1 MNRSN
6 IKTALIASATY
17 LAGTLG
23 ATGIMAWMSSEF
35 SADGTVGFVNA
46 AYITI
51 LGVGLVITFA
61 CGYAYHPLLSQSTL
75 RYAQDNPDVPED
87 LARPICKG
95 RLLSRCYGIAS
106 AVCLLSAA
114 STFAFSGD
122 AYIEIICL
130 LMGSGFITLLSGLQY
145 RFQSR
150 QLYRQRF
157 RVAAY
162 SIDTN

>member
-6 IKTALIASATY
+6 LKTALTASATY

-23 ATGIMAWMSSEF
+23 ATGIMAWLRSKL
-35 SADGTVGFVNA
+35 SADGTVGFINA

-51 LGVGLVITFA
+51 LAVGLVVTFA

-75 RYAQDNPDVPED
+75 RYVQANPDIPED
-87 LARPICKG
+87 LVRPICKG
-95 RLLSRCYGIAS
+95 RLLGRCFGIVS
-106 AVCLLSAA
+106 AVCLVSAA
-114 STFAFSGD
+114 LTFAISTD
-122 AYIEIICL
+122 AYIEILCL
-130 LMGSGFITLLSGLQY
+130 LMGGGFMALLVGLQY

-157 RVAAY
+157 RLSA
-162 SIDTN
+162 